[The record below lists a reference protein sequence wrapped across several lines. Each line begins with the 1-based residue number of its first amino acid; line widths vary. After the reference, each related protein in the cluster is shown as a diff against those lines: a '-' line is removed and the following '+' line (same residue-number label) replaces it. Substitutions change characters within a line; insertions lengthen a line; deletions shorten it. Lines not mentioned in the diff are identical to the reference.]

1 MKLNRR
7 AVFGTM
13 TASALALSLAACGGD
28 SDDEGDGGSDGDMV
42 SGEIIGTG
50 ASFPD
55 AYYSAAVA
63 AYADVNPE
71 LIVTYDAVGSGTG
84 KSDFGEGLND
94 FAGTDSLVGEDDGPE
109 EGSYQYIPTVAA
121 PITVSY
127 NLPGVEGLQLNQET
141 LAAIFQGDITS
152 WDDEA
157 IAADNPDAELP
168 ATDITVAHRS
178 DGSGTTGNFTKFLDE
193 ATDTWTLGAG
203 DTAEWPS
210 NSVGG
215 DGNTGVAQNI
225 SNTEGAIGYVDLADA
240 TETGLVTASI
250 ENADGNF
257 VQPTLEGTTA
267 GLDGAVVNDDLTY
280 NPLNAS
286 GPDAYPITA
295 PTYILI
301 RTEYE
306 DETKAAGVREF
317 LNWLL
322 TDGQAIAAENNFAAL
337 PDGLRQ
343 QALDAVNETIPE

>member
-7 AVFGTM
+7 AVFGTV
-13 TASALALSLAACGGD
+13 TASALALSLAACGGGDDDD
-28 SDDEGDGGSDGDMV
+28 SGSDGDMV

-55 AYYSAAVA
+55 AYYAAA
-63 AYADVNPE
+63 IEAYADVNPD

-94 FAGTDSLVGEDDGPE
+94 FAGTDSLVAEGDGPE
-109 EGSYQYIPTVAA
+109 EGAYQYIPTVAA

-127 NLPGVEGLQLNQET
+127 NLPDVEGVQLGQET

-152 WDDEA
+152 WDDDA
-157 IAADNPDAELP
+157 IAADNPDLELP
-168 ATDITVAHRS
+168 TTDITIAHRS
-178 DGSGTTGNFTKFLDE
+178 DGSGTTGNFTLFLDE

-203 DTAEWPS
+203 DTVEWPS

-225 SNTEGAIGYVDLADA
+225 QNTEGAIGYVDLADA
-240 TETGLVTASI
+240 TETGLTFASI

-257 VQPTLEGTTA
+257 VQPSLEGTTA
-267 GLDGAVVNDDLTY
+267 GLDGAVVNDDLSY

-286 GPDAYPITA
+286 GPEAYPITA

-301 RTEYE
+301 QTEYE
-306 DETKAAGVREF
+306 DADKAAGVKAF
-317 LNWLL
+317 LTWLL
-322 TDGQAIAAENNFAAL
+322 TDGQEIAADVHFAAL
-337 PDGLRQ
+337 PEGLQQ
-343 QALDAVNETIPE
+343 QALDTLNETIPD